1 MQWLCN
7 TWNIGYILVPL
18 QRKKL
23 KRNFSLWSDWKS
35 GEKSGQGC
43 ECSDGA
49 LAGNMM
55 EITQL
60 LLLLLFLLPPFFSQN
75 SKPLKIANSLCRV
88 NPQNSPRARLFKWS
102 QIPLGTANPAPTPPQ
117 AGLHS
122 RAAASFSTKV
132 YCNCLQPGARG
143 VLRWIENQALMRM
156 NLLIWHI

>member
-1 MQWLCN
+1 MDWCLLSIMQWLCN

-60 LLLLLFLLPPFFSQN
+60 LLLLLFLLPPFFS
-75 SKPLKIANSLCRV
+75 LKTPSPWNFANSLCRV

-102 QIPLGTANPAPTPPQ
+102 QIPLGTANPAPPPPHRQ
-117 AGLHS
+117 GFTVELLPRFLLKYTATAFN
-122 RAAASFSTKV
+122 RAPEV
-132 YCNCLQPGARG
+132 CWG
-143 VLRWIENQALMRM
+143 E
-156 NLLIWHI
+156 